1 MLIFL
6 SISTRAAAGARYVSD
21 AKSLDL
27 SALARKLIS
36 VARGTQR
43 ALVLH
48 VKRRSKFVS
57 SVKVAVYPGTFDPIT
72 LGHLNIIERASRLF
86 DKLIVAVGVN
96 SGKSP
101 WFTAEE
107 RCEMIRQ
114 SVAERALE
122 NVEATL
128 YQGLTVRFA
137 KRLGARVMVRGVRP
151 LTDLPAELTLM
162 MANRQLEHDV
172 ETLFLVADGEL
183 AHVSS
188 SLIKEIACA
197 EEDAALNAFLPMP
210 IIDAVRRKA
219 HERLVNLR

>member
-1 MLIFL
+1 M
-6 SISTRAAAGARYVSD
+6 
-21 AKSLDL
+21 
-27 SALARKLIS
+27 
-36 VARGTQR
+36 
-43 ALVLH
+43 
-48 VKRRSKFVS
+48 S